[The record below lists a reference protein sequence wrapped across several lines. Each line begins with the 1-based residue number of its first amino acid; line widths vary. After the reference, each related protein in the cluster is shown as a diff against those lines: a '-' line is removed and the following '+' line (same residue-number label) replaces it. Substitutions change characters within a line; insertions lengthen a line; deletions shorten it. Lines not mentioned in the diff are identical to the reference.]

1 MDCQNNQD
9 KEYKERKC
17 YMPKIIEHMT
27 SNKEQEHLIEEMNE
41 RIRNR
46 EVRAD
51 ADDNDGPKSIKSR
64 MRKHCGRGKKDRRR
78 WRSRGCRKTRKIK
91 RTFKEDLAHI
101 YTLTTKVYGSLLYL
115 GKTST

>member
-1 MDCQNNQD
+1 
-9 KEYKERKC
+9 
-17 YMPKIIEHMT
+17 MPKIIEHMT

-41 RIRNR
+41 RIRNK